1 MPLFPVHRR
10 TQVRVQYPNEGGK
23 GGECPPEW
31 DVNLFILRVGGRG
44 VCGDVAVQG
53 LILGSA
59 SVCLFVCLF
68 VCLLV
73 RTGFGGW
80 SGSEFRGKDRTKRFR
95 RARSTKSER
104 EVGSD
109 SLILGL
115 LLGQSA
121 RGARG
126 AGNLLPGKI
135 RPLASS
141 RIRLG
146 ASAAMSSHR
155 GGERFNLDRRH

>member
-1 MPLFPVHRR
+1 MKGHADNNGPRRR
-10 TQVRVQYPNEGGK
+10 TDQSPSHSSGPTLASAKGTQEATLSLYPNEGGD
-23 GGECPPEW
+23 GECPPEW

-53 LILGSA
+53 LFRGPA
-59 SVCLFVCLF
+59 SVFLFVCLF

-80 SGSEFRGKDRTKRFR
+80 AGSEFRGKDRTKRFR

-109 SLILGL
+109 SLILG
-115 LLGQSA
+115 
-121 RGARG
+121 
-126 AGNLLPGKI
+126 P
-135 RPLASS
+135 
-141 RIRLG
+141 
-146 ASAAMSSHR
+146 
-155 GGERFNLDRRH
+155 